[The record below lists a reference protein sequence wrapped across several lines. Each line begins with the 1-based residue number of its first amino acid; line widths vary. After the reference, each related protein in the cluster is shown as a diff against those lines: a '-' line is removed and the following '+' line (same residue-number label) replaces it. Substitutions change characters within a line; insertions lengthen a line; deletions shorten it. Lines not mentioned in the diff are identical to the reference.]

1 MLCYRRPWITKK
13 IQVNF
18 LIHGYINAPDRF
30 GTHLHV
36 SVKLSI
42 SFLED
47 TWLSCESHFQVP
59 TNMYISLT
67 SFCVGD
73 LEYLA

>member
-13 IQVNF
+13 IQVNL

-47 TWLSCESHFQVP
+47 TWLSCESLV
-59 TNMYISLT
+59 NLISRCLQICT
-67 SFCVGD
+67 
-73 LEYLA
+73 YH